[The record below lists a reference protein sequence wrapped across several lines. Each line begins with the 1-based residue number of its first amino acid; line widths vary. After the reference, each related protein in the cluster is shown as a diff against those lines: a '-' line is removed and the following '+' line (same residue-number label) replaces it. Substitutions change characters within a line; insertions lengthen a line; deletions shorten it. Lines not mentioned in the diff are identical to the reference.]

1 MPNTACNAGVFWQSV
16 RIFIKRAQETKTW
29 RVLGN
34 GSEAANMA
42 ANLLYREPI
51 LITREDTLLTD
62 SSYVG
67 HSLLA
72 ENL

>member
-1 MPNTACNAGVFWQSV
+1 
-16 RIFIKRAQETKTW
+16 
-29 RVLGN
+29 
-34 GSEAANMA
+34 MA

>member
-1 MPNTACNAGVFWQSV
+1 MPNTTCNAGVFWQNV
-16 RIFIKRAQETKTW
+16 RIFIKRAQETK

-51 LITREDTLLTD
+51 LITREDTLLTE

>member
-1 MPNTACNAGVFWQSV
+1 MQVYFGKACAFLSSE
-16 RIFIKRAQETKTW
+16 RKRRK